1 MVAAFSAILTHLRQ
15 ERELS
20 QREAARD
27 LGISQALL
35 SHYENGLREPKLEFV
50 VRVCDYYNVSA
61 DYLLGRTK
69 ENSVEA
75 IKKLAERL
83 QELSKD
89 AETLSSFFLERKKEA
104 KKEL

>member
-1 MVAAFSAILTHLRQ
+1 MVAAFSAILTQLRQ

-69 ENSVEA
+69 ENSIDA
-75 IKKLAERL
+75 INKLAERL
-83 QELSKD
+83 RELSKD